1 MARKKIVSKEKRRK
15 DPLAVALGKR
25 GGLARARNLT
35 KEEHV
40 ALARKAALARWSRVR
55 GMKKATRSE

>member
-1 MARKKIVSKEKRRK
+1 MSMAMRHGVSKEKRKK

-55 GMKKATRSE
+55 AAKKLS

>member
-1 MARKKIVSKEKRRK
+1 MPKKKRKKN
-15 DPLAVALGKR
+15 PLAVALGKR

-40 ALARKAALARWSRVR
+40 ALARKAALARWSRARAARKTSR
-55 GMKKATRSE
+55 GEHTQ

>member
-1 MARKKIVSKEKRRK
+1 MSKEKRRK

-55 GMKKATRSE
+55 ATKKAARSEQAE

>member
-1 MARKKIVSKEKRRK
+1 MSKEKRRK

-25 GGLARARNLT
+25 GGLARAKSLT

-55 GMKKATRSE
+55 ATKKAARREHAE